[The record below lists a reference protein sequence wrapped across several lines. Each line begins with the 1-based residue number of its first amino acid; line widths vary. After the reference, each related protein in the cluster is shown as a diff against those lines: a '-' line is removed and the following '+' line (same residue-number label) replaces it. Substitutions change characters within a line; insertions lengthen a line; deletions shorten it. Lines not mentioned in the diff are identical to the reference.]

1 MRKFN
6 TVLKEK
12 QTKEEQL
19 TEKKVLGQFKRVY
32 DALLEKYGITGFRE
46 LPEKGQSI
54 FLNELNSYWSEEEGI
69 SESGVKFLST
79 RGKAL
84 NEHSSEE
91 QKKNFLQEKANIVI
105 GETLR
110 QAEVKWKIYNILDEM
125 YTETKASK
133 ISEVVSSKT
142 AIDILKE
149 AFQKN
154 IKELLSEINYE
165 LSENSKSE

>member
-1 MRKFN
+1 M
-6 TVLKEK
+6 L
-12 QTKEEQL
+12 
-19 TEKKVLGQFKRVY
+19 
-32 DALLEKYGITGFRE
+32 FR
-46 LPEKGQSI
+46 S
-54 FLNELNSYWSEEEGI
+54 
-69 SESGVKFLST
+69 
-79 RGKAL
+79 
-84 NEHSSEE
+84 E

>member
-1 MRKFN
+1 
-6 TVLKEK
+6 
-12 QTKEEQL
+12 
-19 TEKKVLGQFKRVY
+19 
-32 DALLEKYGITGFRE
+32 
-46 LPEKGQSI
+46 
-54 FLNELNSYWSEEEGI
+54 
-69 SESGVKFLST
+69 
-79 RGKAL
+79 
-84 NEHSSEE
+84 
-91 QKKNFLQEKANIVI
+91 
-105 GETLR
+105 
-110 QAEVKWKIYNILDEM
+110 M